1 MVTLVLAHHK
11 YQQQYVELRRSLAWL
26 GELQLTSASAERGSA
41 ADYMQIAD
49 HTASHN
55 IKRQTSYKVV
65 NLQYDGLFLHLLV
78 YNMIRFILIL
88 ICSVV
93 LISIWVWLCGHA

>member
-1 MVTLVLAHHK
+1 MVTPVSAHHK
-11 YQQQYVELRRSLAWL
+11 YHQQYVELHRSLAWL

-55 IKRQTSYKVV
+55 IKRQTSYI
-65 NLQYDGLFLHLLV
+65 QYDGLFLHLLS
-78 YNMIRFILIL
+78 YDMIHFIVIF

-93 LISIWVWLCGHA
+93 LIRAFNR